1 MLPSPCLDAVRIE
14 LMYKNKL
21 NVLGVSKNST
31 IVVEKLKFY
40 KLLKKYQ
47 IKLHFLD

>member
-1 MLPSPCLDAVRIE
+1 MGPNTLK

-21 NVLGVSKNST
+21 NVLGVNKDLT